1 MKRFFETIQH
11 YLSQTVYNR
20 NALVSVLFLNNESFM
35 IQYLGINPKKTNLF
49 AKLNLEL
56 ITTGE
61 KYC

>member
-35 IQYLGINPKKTNLF
+35 IQYLGINPKKQIYLPN
-49 AKLNLEL
+49 
-56 ITTGE
+56 
-61 KYC
+61 